1 MCVTFAFVA
10 QRSIQKPYFGLE
22 HEKLWLKSLYMQ
34 KGNRWYFDKINRV
47 TQGKP
52 IMETLW
58 LLKLSHAVRSGKQ
71 YMPISFHPREK
82 CSCCMCTCMYV
93 SPILFIVEICAVF
106 LFIFTSSLTSMLHV
120 QIVVSLHL
128 LLVRIEVFLYV
139 SHFGWTSYTTH
150 DIFTLMLFIFL
161 CKTYTST
168 HRET

>member
-1 MCVTFAFVA
+1 MLEKRQEAHL
-10 QRSIQKPYFGLE
+10 SIK
-22 HEKLWLKSLYMQ
+22 K
-34 KGNRWYFDKINRV
+34 
-47 TQGKP
+47 
-52 IMETLW
+52 TLW
-58 LLKLSHAVRSGKQ
+58 LLNSSHAVRSGKQ

-82 CSCCMCTCMYV
+82 CSCCMCTCMCV

-161 CKTYTST
+161 CKSVQVHTERRKSGSSFTRNFLQTRNRIYF
-168 HRET
+168 